1 MEGRKRAREYQ
12 GSDSS
17 DQEVSFSDVQTDSDT
32 GSYETAD
39 SSAFVRVESPECSS
53 GPSPSSRRE
62 RRAKTKEFYLKGK
75 SRKAYRPSKELQGS
89 LEDENLPGSSNPAM
103 ASHFEPS
110 EWNDKVCRSCA
121 PVLIKYSATFKGMK
135 RQGTELKRR
144 KSINPHP
151 KRPATEQYRDLVKQ
165 NEWLRNNVFDSLGNY
180 LFCSRCIHY
189 ALGVSYQRLSRQR
202 SVKKRE
208 NSEPLRSMTKSEV
221 EKQNLGDKVVMPPNC
236 ELSYIAWWKQLP
248 STTLVN
254 VRYPHHRNGN
264 AGKAS
269 HAAKK
274 DAKSDFLTFVDANSQ
289 PSGRSADSS
298 SATHFFLPKFRT
310 IQTPKKGVANY
321 QERLLQSLVGVFN
334 QTQNERQR
342 DTISNYSASTWLKK
356 ERPKHSIYPHKLD
369 YCDYCAKKKEMLRRN
384 QTTLNRIRQ
393 TRSASEEEQRKIE
406 GEIFS
411 LTSELKFHLENARKS
426 HDYYIETTGRC
437 KKDFN
442 DIQLLEANQDKTEQE
457 KDTLKMLKHN

>member
-53 GPSPSSRRE
+53 GPSPSTRRE

-151 KRPATEQYRDLVKQ
+151 K
-165 NEWLRNNVFDSLGNY
+165 
-180 LFCSRCIHY
+180 
-189 ALGVSYQRLSRQR
+189 
-202 SVKKRE
+202 
-208 NSEPLRSMTKSEV
+208 
-221 EKQNLGDKVVMPPNC
+221 
-236 ELSYIAWWKQLP
+236 
-248 STTLVN
+248 
-254 VRYPHHRNGN
+254 
-264 AGKAS
+264 
-269 HAAKK
+269 
-274 DAKSDFLTFVDANSQ
+274 
-289 PSGRSADSS
+289 
-298 SATHFFLPKFRT
+298 
-310 IQTPKKGVANY
+310 
-321 QERLLQSLVGVFN
+321 
-334 QTQNERQR
+334 
-342 DTISNYSASTWLKK
+342 
-356 ERPKHSIYPHKLD
+356 
-369 YCDYCAKKKEMLRRN
+369 
-384 QTTLNRIRQ
+384 
-393 TRSASEEEQRKIE
+393 
-406 GEIFS
+406 
-411 LTSELKFHLENARKS
+411 
-426 HDYYIETTGRC
+426 
-437 KKDFN
+437 
-442 DIQLLEANQDKTEQE
+442 
-457 KDTLKMLKHN
+457 